1 MATFPGGSGSVPANV
16 VTQNPTTLGFE
27 VNGLPVTNEFTWSGK
42 PAATDVAMGSVIRT
56 PASEF
61 VNTNMPLEGMYHIS
75 DQVKWKPH
83 KGQVLSENWGSDTG
97 GIVISAAN
105 GLTTARAFTI
115 PGGVPTLLDGQAY
128 VGMKIKV
135 RALFK
140 TIDGAN
146 TATYSFHFGTAGNT
160 TDSAIAYATATA
172 VADRDTAIEC
182 ECPVVSSTK
191 ILSPSLNGYN
201 NTGQTNIVLDK
212 TITSGS
218 GIVHKITIGVTPAS
232 TTDTFQLTGY
242 RIELLP

>member
-1 MATFPGGSGSVPANV
+1 MFMRLRYALGIVQINSATGELEVGGLL
-16 VTQNPTTLGFE
+16 VTGISEN
-27 VNGLPVTNEFTWSGK
+27 TWAGK
-42 PAATDVAMGSVIRT
+42 PAATDVAMGAIIRT

-61 VNTNMPLEGMYHIS
+61 VSTNVPLEGMYHTS
-75 DQVKWKPH
+75 DQVKWKPY
-83 KGQVLSENWGSDTG
+83 GIQVLAEHWGLDAG

-105 GLTTARAFTI
+105 GLTTARAFTL

-135 RALFK
+135 RAIFK

-146 TATYSFHFGTAGNT
+146 TATYSLHYGTAGT
-160 TDSAIAYATATA
+160 TSDAVIAYATATA
-172 VADRDTAIEC
+172 IADRDTAIEC

-191 ILSPSLNGYN
+191 ILSPPLNAYN
-201 NTGQTNIVLDK
+201 NSGQTNIVLDK

-218 GIVHKITIGVTPAS
+218 GIVHKITISVTPAS